1 MRMLHTSDWHLG
13 RLFFGTHLTE
23 DQAHVLDQLIA
34 LAVDY
39 KAHVVLV
46 SGDVF
51 DRAVP
56 PVEAVELL
64 NHVLCRLVLDHEIP
78 VIMIPGNHD
87 SATRLGFAAD
97 ALARTGLH
105 VVGELDS
112 ADPVVIEDEHG
123 PVEFFPLPYAEPALV
138 RDRLNAAQAVDHNA
152 AMAVQTKTALER
164 RTKGR
169 RAVALAHAFVAGG
182 VVTES
187 ERPLSVGGTGAVQSN
202 VFDGFDYIALGHL
215 HRPQAMD
222 SGRINYAGSLLQYSF
237 SEIRDTKSVSLVEM
251 DAHGKTSLER
261 VNLSPRRMLRLME
274 GNLKDLL
281 EADPSDDYFLVRLND
296 QGALLDPMGRL
307 RKVFPNVV
315 HLERPFLHTASGDA
329 RADRDYRRQTM
340 LDLFSDFFSQVTGRE
355 LNTDEHSALMEV
367 VEAAEETDRE
377 D

>member
-39 KAHVVLV
+39 KAQVVLI
-46 SGDVF
+46 SGDIF

-64 NHVLCRLVLDHEIP
+64 NHVLCRLVLDHGIP

-87 SATRLGFAAD
+87 SASRLGFAAD

-112 ADPVVIEDEHG
+112 ADPVIIEDEHG

-138 RDRLNAAQAVDHNA
+138 RDRLDAADAIDHHA
-152 AMAVQTKTALER
+152 AMAVQTASALER

-182 VVTES
+182 DVTES
-187 ERPLSVGGTGAVQSN
+187 ERPLSVGGN
-202 VFDGFDYIALGHL
+202 
-215 HRPQAMD
+215 R
-222 SGRINYAGSLLQYSF
+222 GRA
-237 SEIRDTKSVSLVEM
+237 IR
-251 DAHGKTSLER
+251 R
-261 VNLSPRRMLRLME
+261 V
-274 GNLKDLL
+274 
-281 EADPSDDYFLVRLND
+281 
-296 QGALLDPMGRL
+296 
-307 RKVFPNVV
+307 
-315 HLERPFLHTASGDA
+315 
-329 RADRDYRRQTM
+329 
-340 LDLFSDFFSQVTGRE
+340 
-355 LNTDEHSALMEV
+355 
-367 VEAAEETDRE
+367 
-377 D
+377 